1 MKKELKIL
9 MLEDQEEDAH
19 LVERTLRKEGIVF
32 DWQRVDTHPEF
43 VHALAEFKPDVILS
57 DHAMPQFNSIEAL
70 KMIKHQGVNV
80 PFILVTG
87 TVSEEFAVNCL
98 KLGAHDYVLK
108 SNLSRLPSAIKQ
120 SLKQFDIETKR
131 KKAESDLRRQNEE
144 LVKINREL
152 DNFVYSVSHNLRAPL
167 LSTLGLIQL
176 AQRDDTQ
183 RTFTNYWEMM
193 TKSIFNLDETIKEI
207 LDYSKNARVEIARQK
222 IDFKKLVTDVQEKV
236 QYIEFYERITFH
248 VNAHQAADFYSDS
261 FRLSIILTNLIS
273 NSIIYSNSFVSCK
286 VVIDATID
294 TKEARIKISD
304 NGIGID
310 EKLMPRIFEMFFRA
324 TDRSTGAGL
333 GLYIVREAVE
343 KLKGTIRVE
352 SVFGEGT
359 TFYIT
364 IPNQPPGPH
373 Y

>member
-9 MLEDQEEDAH
+9 MLEDMEEDAH
-19 LVERTLRKEGIVF
+19 LVERTLRKEGFAF
-32 DWQRVDTHPEF
+32 DWQCVDTHAEF
-43 VHALAEFKPDVILS
+43 VDALTEFKPDVILS

-70 KMIKHQGVNV
+70 KLLKHQGINV

-120 SLKQFDIETKR
+120 SLKQFEFELKR
-131 KKAESDLRRQNEE
+131 KKAENDLRRQNEE

-183 RTFTNYWEMM
+183 RTFSQYWEMM
-193 TKSIFNLDETIKEI
+193 TRSIFNLDETIKEI
-207 LDYSKNARVEIARQK
+207 LDYSKNARIEIARQK
-222 IDFKKLVTDVQEKV
+222 VDLKKLVSEVQEKV
-236 QYIEFYERITFH
+236 QYIEYYDRMAFH
-248 VNAHQAADFYSDS
+248 VNVHQKTDFYSDP

-273 NSIIYSNSFVSCK
+273 NAIIYSNSYVASMVSIDA
-286 VVIDATID
+286 VIDG
-294 TKEARIKISD
+294 KEARLKISD
-304 NGIGID
+304 NGIGI
-310 EKLMPRIFEMFFRA
+310 ESHLMPRIFEMFFRG
-324 TDRSTGAGL
+324 TDRSDGAGL

-343 KLKGTIRVE
+343 KLKGSITVE

-359 TFYIT
+359 QFHIT
-364 IPNQPPGPH
+364 IPNQPQGHH